1 MATISVMASQFSE
14 QSEASSQEVTTEEAQ
29 NDQTESQLKVSDAI
43 QSTFQVNLTFHSFL
57 LEVVQIN
64 TTLSNYGELK
74 EQFIPSISKNF
85 KILLQRI
92 ISTNAP

>member
-1 MATISVMASQFSE
+1 MATICVMASQFSE